1 MRATAQE
8 SQSKYKVVTCLS
20 ALSMGHGVNGHS
32 GHLVQNL
39 VGAVPGDDI
48 VSATVL
54 HQLMEANPVL
64 ELMDSRST
72 ATSPNV
78 QSMESGQSGQTG
90 VPVQRH
96 VVTVHNA
103 DPEPVTVLLQPLV
116 GRSALAWTLTSESA
130 TLISVQ

>member
-1 MRATAQE
+1 MVCGVSVFKKTVCPVYLFR
-8 SQSKYKVVTCLS
+8 
-20 ALSMGHGVNGHS
+20 SMGHGVNGHS

-78 QSMESGQSGQTG
+78 QSMESGKFCK
-90 VPVQRH
+90 
-96 VVTVHNA
+96 
-103 DPEPVTVLLQPLV
+103 
-116 GRSALAWTLTSESA
+116 LT
-130 TLISVQ
+130 